1 MTLGLKVEVIMM
13 MNKKKST
20 FDRFMNEPEQKN
32 KFEKEYTQFLFS
44 ELLLEAMD
52 ERHISV
58 RELSKESGV
67 STSIIQNMR
76 SMKPTNITMKT
87 MASLLKS
94 LGYQL
99 AATKDGKTIELSL

>member
-1 MTLGLKVEVIMM
+1 MTLESKVEIIMT
-13 MNKKKST
+13 NKKKST
-20 FDRFMNEPEQKN
+20 FDRFINEPEQKK

-52 ERHISV
+52 EEHISV
-58 RELSKESGV
+58 RELSKESGI

-76 SMKPTNITMKT
+76 SMKPTNITIKT
-87 MASLLKS
+87 MVSLLKP

-99 AATKDGKTIELSL
+99 VAKKNGKTVELSL